1 MIRDL
6 RFNLL
11 VFSLLTCGI
20 NAAIA
25 QKNPQFTSMAFI
37 NDSRVKEIEMDDK
50 LGTTSCI
57 YFRPDAGYKIS
68 NAEQLIRNYFRLN
81 GPEYKLLASRSVAF
95 NSGIQVDEYKLLYRD
110 ILLEHSSFI
119 IAGKKDKMI

>member
-57 YFRPDAGYKIS
+57 YFRPEAGYKMS
-68 NAEQLIRNYFRLN
+68 GAEQLIRDYFKLK
-81 GPEYKLLASRSVAF
+81 GPDYQLEPIKSVVF
-95 NSGIQVDEYKLLYRD
+95 NSGIQVDEYKLLY
-110 ILLEHSSFI
+110 
-119 IAGKKDKMI
+119 KN